1 MPRTRG
7 PKDLLSSKEC
17 DTLPVG
23 RHHDGAGL
31 YLVVNETRSGGRSRA
46 WLFTWTSKGRRR
58 EMGLGSY
65 GNDGGR
71 VSLSRA
77 RALAEEQRKLVA
89 QGRDPIAERKA
100 AKVEQRRQAA
110 SELTFG
116 QCADKLFADLSV
128 DVTRSTSSSGPTAC
142 ATMPQRCVIC
152 PSPRLRPRTCLP

>member
-1 MPRTRG
+1 MARTRG

-17 DTLPVG
+17 DALPAG

-31 YLVVNETRSGGRSRA
+31 YLVVNETRSGARSRS
-46 WLFTWTSKGRRR
+46 WLFTWTNKGKRR

-77 RALAEEQRKLVA
+77 RAMADEQRKLVA
-89 QGRDPIAERKA
+89 QGRDPIADRNA
-100 AKVEQRRQAA
+100 AKVEQRRRAQ

-128 DVTRSTSSSGPTAC
+128 DWRHPNIARQSG
-142 ATMPQRCVIC
+142 
-152 PSPRLRPRTCLP
+152 

>member
-1 MPRTRG
+1 MARTRG

-17 DTLPVG
+17 DALPAG

-31 YLVVNETRSGGRSRA
+31 YLVVNEARHGAKTGKGSRS
-46 WLFTWTSKGRRR
+46 WLFTWTSKGKRR

-77 RALAEEQRKLVA
+77 RAMADEQRKLVA

-110 SELTFG
+110 AEASNH
-116 QCADKLFADLSV
+116 
-128 DVTRSTSSSGPTAC
+128 STSA
-142 ATMPQRCVIC
+142 
-152 PSPRLRPRTCLP
+152 